1 MKTLRPYDFFLGEDA
16 PAYIQQTNAVMSVN
30 LVNSPDC
37 IVTAAIQASP
47 DWSGDTV
54 RVKMGVRNTTG
65 TTGDTMIMRGRLTA
79 WPSVSS
85 TSGNFTGAY
94 ASTEI
99 ASYSGNPAIIGSEE
113 IEVIVPAGYTP
124 DQTLTLELSFDTDNS
139 TSGIEPAIVLVEYKF
154 A

>member
-30 LVNSPDC
+30 MVNSPDC
-37 IVTAAIQASP
+37 IVTAAIQPSP

-54 RVKMGVRNTTG
+54 RVKMGVRNTVG
-65 TTGDTMIMRGRLTA
+65 TTGDTMIVRARLIS
-79 WPSVSS
+79 WPSSS
-85 TSGNFTGAY
+85 SAAGTAVGAY

-99 ASYSGNPAIIGSEE
+99 ASYSPNPAIIGSGEM
-113 IEVIVPAGYTP
+113 EVVVPTGYTP
-124 DQTLTLELSFDTDNS
+124 DQTLTLELSLDTDNS